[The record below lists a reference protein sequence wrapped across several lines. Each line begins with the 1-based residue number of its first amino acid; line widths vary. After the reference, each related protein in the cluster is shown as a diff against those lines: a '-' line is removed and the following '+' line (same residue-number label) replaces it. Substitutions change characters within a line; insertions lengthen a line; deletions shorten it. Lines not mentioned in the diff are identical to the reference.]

1 MPLTDEELYSRYQA
15 NVAIL
20 SAAMKRRAAEGD
32 AVGAVILA
40 RGADVSAVEAVVWE
54 HSTVLA
60 RYPKRKFFQ
69 MSEQLVTDIGPGV
82 VGETQAETAEAA
94 VEQARFAILTA
105 VDPSLR
111 HTLADSW
118 IDISVLR
125 TLPAPSHDELLGAVR
140 DRTGGMEVK
149 EFIAH
154 RRRESGDAMASALAA
169 EASGQTVE
177 AIEMAYAADLYALEA
192 YLVESAVALGD
203 QHLMSVHVRWEL
215 VSEAVAMTGEL
226 PQDFIP
232 AVRAIRAAIG
242 GAIGEADAKRLE
254 GNLQPPG

>member
-54 HSTVLA
+54 HSTVCST
-60 RYPKRKFFQ
+60 PKRKFFQ
-69 MSEQLVTDIGPGV
+69 MSEQLATDIGPGV

-254 GNLQPPG
+254 SNLQPLG

>member
-82 VGETQAETAEAA
+82 VGETQAETA
-94 VEQARFAILTA
+94 
-105 VDPSLR
+105 
-111 HTLADSW
+111 
-118 IDISVLR
+118 
-125 TLPAPSHDELLGAVR
+125 
-140 DRTGGMEVK
+140 
-149 EFIAH
+149 
-154 RRRESGDAMASALAA
+154 
-169 EASGQTVE
+169 
-177 AIEMAYAADLYALEA
+177 
-192 YLVESAVALGD
+192 
-203 QHLMSVHVRWEL
+203 
-215 VSEAVAMTGEL
+215 
-226 PQDFIP
+226 
-232 AVRAIRAAIG
+232 
-242 GAIGEADAKRLE
+242 
-254 GNLQPPG
+254 